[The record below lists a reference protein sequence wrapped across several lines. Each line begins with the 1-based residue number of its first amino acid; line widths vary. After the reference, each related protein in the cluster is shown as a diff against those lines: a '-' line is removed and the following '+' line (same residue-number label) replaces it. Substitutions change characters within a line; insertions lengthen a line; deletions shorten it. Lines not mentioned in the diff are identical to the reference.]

1 MKYSFYPI
9 NHKAEVVGSLWVWS
23 RVSIHRKFQASV
35 GYLVKLC
42 HHDDNDNDSDDVMK
56 AFYISTNSY

>member
-1 MKYSFYPI
+1 MG
-9 NHKAEVVGSLWVWS
+9 GSLWVWG

-42 HHDDNDNDSDDVMK
+42 HHDDNDNDGDDVMK
-56 AFYISTNSY
+56 AFYISKVHISERIKCH